1 MLVFLE
7 EKGISNIEIINL
19 DLAKLEHK
27 TPEYKAIAPNSRV
40 PALVLDDQTIILET
54 TAICR
59 YLEEI
64 YPNPNLFGESPIE
77 IASIEMWYSRVTYEL
92 MYPLMIGFR
101 HPHPAMKEMEDQ
113 YPEYGLNQREHA
125 KKSLAHFNKLLG
137 DTKYIAGQRFT
148 YADIQMGVSL
158 QFLIRLN
165 KIDIGDYPY
174 LNDYIEMLSAR
185 PSFSVS

>member
-1 MLVFLE
+1 M
-7 EKGISNIEIINL
+7 
-19 DLAKLEHK
+19 
-27 TPEYKAIAPNSRV
+27 
-40 PALVLDDQTIILET
+40 Q
-54 TAICR
+54 
-59 YLEEI
+59 
-64 YPNPNLFGESPIE
+64 
-77 IASIEMWYSRVTYEL
+77 
-92 MYPLMIGFR
+92 
-101 HPHPAMKEMEDQ
+101 
-113 YPEYGLNQREHA
+113 